1 MDLIKEWV
9 TNIILFIL
17 FATVLDMV
25 LPNSKFQKYT
35 KMVVGLLLISIILT
49 PIFKL
54 FTYDLEEA
62 LLKVPAFEDKNE
74 NELKNLID
82 LQKNEIQASQ
92 DAYIFKQM
100 TVQLKKEAEE
110 ELMGRYGLVITDM
123 DLLVNEHDE
132 RPFPENLEKV
142 VIKLADE
149 SIEAEAVEAV
159 KPVVIDTNE
168 PLLPKNETPQ
178 KQEVVQL
185 LSEKWRMDENTLEVH
200 IDGGD

>member
-25 LPNSKFQKYT
+25 LPSSKFQKYT

-62 LLKVPAFEDKNE
+62 LLEVPAFGDKNE
-74 NELKNLID
+74 NELKSLID

-123 DLLVNEHDE
+123 DLLVNEQDE

-149 SIEAEAVEAV
+149 SKEAEAVEAV

-168 PLLPKNETPQ
+168 PHLPKNETSQ